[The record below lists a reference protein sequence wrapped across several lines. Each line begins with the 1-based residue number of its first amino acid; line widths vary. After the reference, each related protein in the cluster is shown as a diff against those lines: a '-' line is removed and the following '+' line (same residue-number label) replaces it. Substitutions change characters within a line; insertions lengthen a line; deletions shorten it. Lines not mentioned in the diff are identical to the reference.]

1 LRSRFLGVESLFRG
15 CAVRRRKG
23 HKIAVKIQSSHRNA
37 MSREPPAFRSGLTP
51 GFRSRIQNR
60 GTTTGHDYA
69 RRVGYCSVAAAS
81 ESRFSQTGKGGIGHR
96 SVFDAPSSCT
106 VIVLRSLRLWNI
118 AVGRNRFINYSV

>member
-60 GTTTGHDYA
+60 GTITRDELDTVA
-69 RRVGYCSVAAAS
+69 SRPPRRAGFLKPEKAAS
-81 ESRFSQTGKGGIGHR
+81 ATALYSMHR
-96 SVFDAPSSCT
+96 HRAPSSCS
-106 VIVLRSLRLWNI
+106 VPSACGISLS
-118 AVGRNRFINYSV
+118 AATDS